1 MSRTIQALA
10 FKRATAVSLKDLFKF
25 GSDSRPAQRLR
36 NAQFLHNE
44 LPIRLAQRVQ
54 ELNSLPYGLS
64 QLPQIQSVQEWYTQ
78 YFNLLVQSD
87 YPQHISDDELFTELL
102 RTILQDH

>member
-1 MSRTIQALA
+1 MRASQIAHWEQARGKKSMSRTIQALA

-44 LPIRLAQRVQ
+44 LPIRYIHTYLTLGSAVKHRQ
-54 ELNSLPYGLS
+54 
-64 QLPQIQSVQEWYTQ
+64 
-78 YFNLLVQSD
+78 
-87 YPQHISDDELFTELL
+87 
-102 RTILQDH
+102 